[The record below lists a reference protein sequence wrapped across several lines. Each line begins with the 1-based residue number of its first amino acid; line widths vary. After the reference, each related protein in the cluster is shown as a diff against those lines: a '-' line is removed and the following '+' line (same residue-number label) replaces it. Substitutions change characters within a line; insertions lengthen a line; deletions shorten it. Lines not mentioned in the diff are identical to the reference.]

1 MTPLLQYPVPHR
13 RLSRAVLPLAV
24 LAVFV
29 WLAVAPGGILR
40 AQTTEPASPES
51 TYDEGEAQ
59 TIDRMLMCPVCPA
72 QTIAQAQ
79 VEISKQMQVIVRE
92 MLAEGNER
100 DDILDFFI
108 ERYGKDIL
116 AFPPKS
122 GANLVAWLLPVG
134 GVGTAL
140 VAVFFIIRS
149 MARRGPALEAPQP
162 VQDDALAPY
171 LQMVDRHLA
180 VTSGGSA
187 SNRPDASVES
197 SGTDLPGPDER
208 S

>member
-1 MTPLLQYPVPHR
+1 
-13 RLSRAVLPLAV
+13 
-24 LAVFV
+24 
-29 WLAVAPGGILR
+29 
-40 AQTTEPASPES
+40 
-51 TYDEGEAQ
+51 
-59 TIDRMLMCPVCPA
+59 MLMCPVCPA

-162 VQDDALAPY
+162 VQDDSLAPY

-197 SGTDLPGPDER
+197 PGTDLPGPDER